1 VPEPKLFVI
10 DGDRPFWLS
19 ISALADSMGLGSQV
33 FPSAEDYLSQ
43 FDPDLPGCLILE
55 LSLPGMSGLDLQE
68 RLARLPIAP
77 PMILV
82 TAHADLPA
90 TLRAKRLGA
99 IDVLQKQAF
108 SENDL
113 WESIQSAIAHDRQNR
128 GLLARRNAMQASL
141 AQLTEPERKVLE
153 LLLSGK
159 SNQNIADEL
168 GISRRAVES
177 RRARV
182 MRKLAVATLPDLVRF
197 GIDAG
202 LYQSLDLLRAD

>member
-1 VPEPKLFVI
+1 
-10 DGDRPFWLS
+10 
-19 ISALADSMGLGSQV
+19 MGLGSQV